1 MLVGCGV
8 AAFGG
13 VWHWMVNNGSALHAE
28 HKFLCVQVRDIHI
41 AD

>member
-13 VWHWMVNNGSALHAE
+13 VRHWMVNNDTCFGTLRTPNRASYWLG
-28 HKFLCVQVRDIHI
+28 FSF
-41 AD
+41 

>member
-13 VWHWMVNNGSALHAE
+13 VRHWMVNSGSQQASRLDDCLSLLA
-28 HKFLCVQVRDIHI
+28 KRK
-41 AD
+41 